1 MILEQTPVY
10 EITIEP
16 FATNSKW
23 DIYRF
28 KFKLN
33 NFLQY

>member
-16 FATNSKW
+16 LQQIQSGIF
-23 DIYRF
+23 IG
-28 KFKLN
+28 LN
-33 NFLQY
+33 LN